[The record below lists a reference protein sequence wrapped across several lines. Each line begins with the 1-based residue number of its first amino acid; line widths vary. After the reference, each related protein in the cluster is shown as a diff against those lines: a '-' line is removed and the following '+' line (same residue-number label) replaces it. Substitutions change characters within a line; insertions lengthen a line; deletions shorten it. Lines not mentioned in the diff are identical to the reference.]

1 MKHVLKFAAVALI
14 IFTGC
19 STVILKPVDFA
30 WPVESVLN
38 VERNGNVDSK
48 RYSISFDTKELF
60 LDETGDSSGYMN
72 KELRIIRDT
81 KGYYFMVSNNF
92 KNVYVFNAKDGT
104 LQLNNKIEI
113 SDSTGIKEPAF
124 NQRPPY
130 IQLIF
135 NNNKEVLLDNNGI
148 KEEEEK

>member
-1 MKHVLKFAAVALI
+1 
-14 IFTGC
+14 
-19 STVILKPVDFA
+19 
-30 WPVESVLN
+30 
-38 VERNGNVDSK
+38 
-48 RYSISFDTKELF
+48 
-60 LDETGDSSGYMN
+60 
-72 KELRIIRDT
+72 
-81 KGYYFMVSNNF
+81 MVSNNF

-135 NNNKEVLLDNNGI
+135 TECNFFHYDL
-148 KEEEEK
+148 